1 MVDRMK
7 PESDNIR
14 KRLTVTGL
22 VQGVGFRPFIYRLAK
37 QFGLSGFVQNS
48 GGAVIVEAQGPAS
61 AVAAFQKNISAQ
73 APPLSRVASIVS
85 EDLACLSG
93 KECDKERFVIAHSH
107 EGHEGRK
114 QIPPDSATCAECL
127 KEILEPSERRF
138 RYPFANCTNCG
149 PRFTIIESLPYDRE
163 STSMHEFKMCQDCAR
178 EFEDPAD
185 RRFHAQPIACP
196 TCGPR
201 LSWRSE
207 ELEAYG
213 EEALVHLVQLLSQE
227 EIVAVKGLGGYHLMT
242 DARSVSAI
250 ERLRQRKRRHRK
262 PFAVMMR
269 DLEMVQ
275 LHCKLN
281 EAEARELS
289 GATCPI
295 VLLERRADS
304 TLPLELAPGLDR
316 IGVMLPY
323 TPLHHLIIRDFSHPL
338 VATSG
343 NMSEEPIVIAN
354 SQAVHCLGSIA
365 RGFLE
370 HNRQILSR
378 YDDSIVQCIGE
389 SVSVLRRA
397 RGMAPSPLLLP
408 FESRIGVLACGA
420 QLKNTFCLLRKE
432 VAYVS
437 HHIGDLFSIESHD
450 YFMELL
456 QKYVKLFDL
465 SYDVIACDKHP
476 DYLSTSIAETLS
488 REKSLPLVRVQH
500 HHAHMVSCMVD
511 NGQTAKTIGVMFDG
525 SGYGDDE
532 TLWGG
537 EFLIGAYES
546 FVRVGHLRMIALA
559 GGDVSVREPWR
570 MALSYVIADEAS
582 DLYERFTSSLICSE
596 GKERVSA
603 IRSQITSRFASPMTS
618 SCGRLFDAVS
628 ALLGVCLKAEFEG
641 QAAMELEAVAHS
653 AVSAGAALDAG
664 SYSIV
669 LGTTADGLLQVDTVE
684 IFRQVWS
691 DFCSGR
697 DVALVALRFHCT
709 MAKVIVAVCERL
721 RLIHG
726 IDRVALG
733 GGVFQNK
740 LLLRLSSEMLRKAGF
755 QTFFPQSL
763 PSGDGGLSL
772 GQAVVASATLNALNF
787 DFSGGV

>member
-1 MVDRMK
+1 MK
-7 PESDNIR
+7 PDSDNIR
-14 KRLTVTGL
+14 KRITVTGL

-37 QFGLSGFVQNS
+37 QFGLSGFVQNR
-48 GGAVIVEAQGPAS
+48 GGVVIVEAQGAS
-61 AVAAFQKNISAQ
+61 PAVAAFQQNIAAQ
-73 APPLSRVASIVS
+73 APPLSHVASVVA
-85 EDLACLSG
+85 EDLAFLQG
-93 KECDKERFVIAHSH
+93 NEGGDRNAECFVIVQSD
-107 EGHEGRK
+107 EGDEGRK
-114 QIPPDSATCAECL
+114 QVPPDSATCAECL
-127 KEILEPSERRF
+127 KEVLDPSERRY
-138 RYPFANCTNCG
+138 RYPFTNCTNCG
-149 PRFTIIESLPYDRE
+149 PRFTIIESLPYDRK
-163 STSMHEFKMCQDCAR
+163 STSMQEFKMCQACAR

-185 RRFHAQPIACP
+185 RRFHAQPIACAA
-196 TCGPR
+196 CGPR
-201 LSWRSE
+201 LSWKSE
-207 ELEAYG
+207 QLEAYG
-213 EEALVHLVQLLSQE
+213 EEALVHLVQLLCRE

-242 DARSVSAI
+242 DARSVTAI

-269 DLEMVQ
+269 DLEMVR

-281 EAEARELS
+281 EVEARELS
-289 GATCPI
+289 GAACPI

-304 TLPLELAPGLDR
+304 TLPSELAPGLDR

-354 SQAVHCLGSIA
+354 SQAVHNLGAIA

-370 HNRQILSR
+370 HNRPILSR
-378 YDDSIVQCIGE
+378 YDDSIVQCIGQ

-408 FESRIGVLACGA
+408 FESRKGVLACGA

-432 VAYVS
+432 LAYVS

-476 DYLSTSIAETLS
+476 DYLSTAIAETLS
-488 REKSLPLVRVQH
+488 REKNLPLVRVQH

-511 NGQTAKTIGVMFDG
+511 NGQTGKIIGVVFDG

-537 EFLIGAYES
+537 EFLIGSYES
-546 FVRVGHLRMIALA
+546 FVRVGHLKMIALT
-559 GGDVSVREPWR
+559 GGDASVREPWR
-570 MALSYVIADEAS
+570 MALSYVIADGDSE
-582 DLYERFTSSLICSE
+582 LYEKFTSSLICTE
-596 GKERVSA
+596 GKERVGA
-603 IRSQITSRFASPMTS
+603 IRSLITSKFASPMTS

-628 ALLGVCLKAEFEG
+628 AVLGVCLRAEFEG

-653 AVSAGAALDAG
+653 AVSAGAPDPR
-664 SYSIV
+664 SYSIA
-669 LGTTADGLLQVDTVE
+669 LETTADGLVQVDTVE

-691 DFCSGR
+691 DFCKGA
-697 DVALVALRFHCT
+697 DVARVALRFHCT
-709 MAKVIVAVCERL
+709 IAEVVVSVCEKL
-721 RLIHG
+721 RMIHG
-726 IDRVALG
+726 INHVTLS
-733 GGVFQNK
+733 GGVFQNR
-740 LLLRLSSEMLRKAGF
+740 LLLGLSSELLRKKGF
-755 QTFFPQSL
+755 QVFYPQSL

-787 DFSGGV
+787 DCSGGV